1 MIVACEFWL
10 LKSAIDIAWKSMIDI
25 FKTIECLYS
34 LKPTPRSDTTS
45 GKWKSLK
52 NDEKCILSHHKDSF
66 FS

>member
-1 MIVACEFWL
+1 
-10 LKSAIDIAWKSMIDI
+10 MIDI
-25 FKTIECLYS
+25 FKTIEYLYS